1 MKDVGRYLQAGT
13 RENTRRSYQ
22 SAIEHFEVTWGGFLP
37 TTSDSIVR
45 YLVDYAD
52 SLSLSTLKQRLAAL
66 AQWHITQGFPD
77 PTKTPTVR
85 QVLKGIR
92 TLHPAQTKQAAP
104 LQLRHLEQAVQ
115 WLNQEAEQARQSGN
129 LASLLRSR
137 RDAALLLV
145 GFWRGFRSDE
155 LCRLQVEHIQ
165 AEAGAGMSLFLPQSN
180 GDREN
185 LCTTH
190 YAPALKRL
198 CPVQAYLDWISV
210 AGIARGAVFRGLD
223 RWGHLSDEA
232 LHPGSL
238 ISLLRKVLQRAGIP
252 ADLYTSHSLRRGF
265 ATWATANGWDLKAL
279 MTYVGWKDIK
289 SAMRYID
296 PAISFGGLAAKPGLD
311 CNPNIPRQ
319 LPTSHSHRRGGS
331 VLES

>member
-1 MKDVGRYLQAGT
+1 
-13 RENTRRSYQ
+13 
-22 SAIEHFEVTWGGFLP
+22 
-37 TTSDSIVR
+37 
-45 YLVDYAD
+45 
-52 SLSLSTLKQRLAAL
+52 
-66 AQWHITQGFPD
+66 AQWHIAQGFPD

-104 LQLRHLEQAVQ
+104 LQLQHLEQAVH
-115 WLNQEAEQARQSGN
+115 WLNQEAERARQSGN
-129 LASLLRSR
+129 LTSLLRSR
-137 RDAALLLV
+137 RDAALLLI

-165 AEAGAGMSLFLPQSN
+165 AEAGAGMSLFLPQSK

-185 LCTTH
+185 LGTTH

-210 AGIARGAVFRGLD
+210 AGITRGAVFRRLD
-223 RWGHLSDEA
+223 RWGRLSDEA

-238 ISLLRKVLQRAGIP
+238 ISLLRHILQRAGIP
-252 ADLYTSHSLRRGF
+252 AELYTSHSLRRGF

-296 PAISFGGLAAKPGLD
+296 PAISFGGLAAKPALELITGTLT
-311 CNPNIPRQ
+311 Q
-319 LPTSHSHRRGGS
+319 LPASH
-331 VLES
+331 